1 MIVLDASAAVEL
13 LLATAN
19 GDRVA
24 ERIADPAAS
33 IHVPHLLSV
42 EVAQVLRRLV
52 AAGTVSRSRAAG
64 ALDDL
69 ADLDAERYP
78 HEPFLPRMFALRD
91 NLTAYDAAYVAL
103 AEALAAP
110 LVTFDGRLAGAP
122 GHRAAVQLLA

>member
-19 GDRVA
+19 GDRIV
-24 ERIADPAAS
+24 ERIADPAAT

-42 EVAQVLRRLV
+42 EVAEVLRRLV
-52 AAGTVSRSRAAG
+52 AAGTVSRARAGG

-103 AEALAAP
+103 AEVLAAP

-122 GHRAAVQLLA
+122 GHRATVQLLA